1 MRDSD
6 IGIYMENETL
16 GNFARNTAQS
26 LETDGTVRG
35 ESCAAAVQAVLRGLK
50 RSLEAI
56 PAGSRDEAA
65 RWFSDNWYLAEREGK
80 SAAAALRTSPRL
92 PRCAGTDRAVVSE
105 AACALVR
112 SGRLRCSSRR

>member
-56 PAGSRDEAA
+56 PAGSRASPPPLPFGPPRA
-65 RWFSDNWYLAEREGK
+65 CPGAPG
-80 SAAAALRTSPRL
+80 RTGPWSPR
-92 PRCAGTDRAVVSE
+92 PPAP
-105 AACALVR
+105 
-112 SGRLRCSSRR
+112 